1 MAPASALGR
10 KSSELY
16 ALPDNPN
23 FIEIHR
29 SDGNEAH
36 WPTKRDEERVVQ
48 SGWHPIAHDTPK
60 DIRWRRRRVQP
71 AFSDPDS
78 HILKTWPTGYRLF
91 EKARLDD
98 VEARSDVE
106 LFGFAHKFRSPEA
119 CILHMHALYS
129 GEECL
134 RCRHLSSTHRDSLA
148 VIAAGPSTADDGAA
162 PLPPTYS
169 WGDLVWVS
177 LSDSLL
183 RQSTNPIKF
192 WPAFVLMLNSGTL
205 RVWIPQFPEAIPVT
219 EDVAGAVSS
228 SRAKYLWFEDAKK
241 FQAALLT
248 ILRVSSHGGGS
259 FKNNKDK
266 EELGLWFGSEKLLP
280 GHILRL
286 NVKRKDL
293 NVPHSLSSHESE
305 NTDSIVFFR
314 VESVVCDGPVPR
326 LAGDIYE
333 LVNDTAPATEHCIS
347 GKYIHRLMD
356 HPLLRDCSLAQLGCI
371 AALEGLILP
380 VHDSNSRVFHC
391 GDVGR
396 SEMLLEAAKHA
407 LEMSNDRGE

>member
-1 MAPASALGR
+1 
-10 KSSELY
+10 
-16 ALPDNPN
+16 
-23 FIEIHR
+23 
-29 SDGNEAH
+29 
-36 WPTKRDEERVVQ
+36 
-48 SGWHPIAHDTPK
+48 
-60 DIRWRRRRVQP
+60 
-71 AFSDPDS
+71 
-78 HILKTWPTGYRLF
+78 
-91 EKARLDD
+91 
-98 VEARSDVE
+98 
-106 LFGFAHKFRSPEA
+106 
-119 CILHMHALYS
+119 MHALYS

-134 RCRHLSSTHRDSLA
+134 CCRHLSSTHRDSLA
-148 VIAAGPSTADDGAA
+148 VIAAGPSTANDVLYPGWTIRKRDSRKGVA

-192 WPAFVLMLNSGTL
+192 WPAFVLMPERPGTL

-219 EDVAGAVSS
+219 EDVVLPFHAGDNLLFARPPAVQAGAISS

-259 FKNNKDK
+259 FSEFFHESFIRIFYKSSIENNKDK

-333 LVNDTAPATEHCIS
+333 LVNDTAPATERLPEAPIGYRFRCILPETYECLIPQNCIS